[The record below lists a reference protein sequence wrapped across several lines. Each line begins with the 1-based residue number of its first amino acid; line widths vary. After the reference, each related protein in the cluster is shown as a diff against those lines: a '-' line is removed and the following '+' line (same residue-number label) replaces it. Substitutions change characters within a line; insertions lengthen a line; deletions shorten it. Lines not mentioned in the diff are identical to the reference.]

1 MKPLIHTAIAT
12 ALLASVVYGAA
23 ATQALSNRPMAVL
36 GVLLIGVGL
45 VRHHRQDT
53 SPTAQPVRA
62 QRTHR

>member
-23 ATQALSNRPMAVL
+23 ATQALTNRPLAVL

-45 VRHHRQDT
+45 VRHHSKAPQP
-53 SPTAQPVRA
+53 SAQRVRA
-62 QRTHR
+62 HRTRP